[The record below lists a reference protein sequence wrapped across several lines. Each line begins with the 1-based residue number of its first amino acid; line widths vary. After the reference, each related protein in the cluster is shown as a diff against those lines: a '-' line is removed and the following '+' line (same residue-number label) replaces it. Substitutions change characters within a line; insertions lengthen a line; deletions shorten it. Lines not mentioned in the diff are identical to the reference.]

1 MIGTGFKI
9 KDKMF
14 NKIKK
19 INHKGFTLI
28 EILVGVA
35 IFTILMGAAVNFF
48 VSSLEAQQ
56 KASISER
63 LLDNVSY
70 AMEYMSRS
78 LRMAVKAKDDSCI
91 PAGTNYLVPPGGK
104 SIKFIDYHND
114 CWEFYKDDILNDAK
128 NYSLV
133 AHKLQGDKKYY
144 LTADFIDIVFKATVL
159 GDGTSDTLQ
168 PKVTLFLEAKG
179 KKSRK
184 PELQPTI
191 KIQTTISQRNLDE

>member
-1 MIGTGFKI
+1 ML
-9 KDKMF
+9 

-19 INHKGFTLI
+19 TSRKGFTLI
-28 EILVGVA
+28 EILVGIA
-35 IFTILMGAAVNFF
+35 IFMILMGAAVNFF

-56 KASISER
+56 KASISQR

-70 AMEYMSRS
+70 SVEYMSRS
-78 LRMAVKAKDDSCI
+78 LRMAVKAVDNTCI
-91 PAGTNYLVPPGGK
+91 PSGTNYLITHGDAG
-104 SIKFIDYHND
+104 IKFIDYNNN
-114 CWEFYKDDILNDAK
+114 CWEFYKDDTPNDAK

-133 AHKLQGDKKYY
+133 VYKFQGNKKYY
-144 LTADFIDIVFKATVL
+144 LTADFLDIVSFKVTVK
-159 GDGTSDTLQ
+159 GDGPSDTLQ